1 MTMEGG
7 EDGLPIPEET
17 LNEDD
22 ENIGIHFWYF
32 DYIFWL
38 NIVISASVVNPED
51 TEQFFLC
58 HRFVESASP

>member
-38 NIVISASVVNPED
+38 NIVSFSCKSRRHGTIFSLP
-51 TEQFFLC
+51 
-58 HRFVESASP
+58 

>member
-22 ENIGIHFWYF
+22 DNIGMLLWYF
-32 DYIFWL
+32 DYIIWL
-38 NIVISASVVNPED
+38 DISCKSEETRNNN
-51 TEQFFLC
+51 FFSL
-58 HRFVESASP
+58 P

>member
-22 ENIGIHFWYF
+22 DNIGILYGILTT
-32 DYIFWL
+32 Y
-38 NIVISASVVNPED
+38 SG
-51 TEQFFLC
+51 
-58 HRFVESASP
+58 

>member
-22 ENIGIHFWYF
+22 DNIGMLLWYF
-32 DYIFWL
+32 DYIIWL
-38 NIVISASVVNPED
+38 DIVIVANHRRHG
-51 TEQFFLC
+51 TIIFFLC

>member
-32 DYIFWL
+32 DYIYWL
-38 NIVISASVVNPED
+38 NIPSGVN
-51 TEQFFLC
+51 
-58 HRFVESASP
+58 HRRYGTIFSFP